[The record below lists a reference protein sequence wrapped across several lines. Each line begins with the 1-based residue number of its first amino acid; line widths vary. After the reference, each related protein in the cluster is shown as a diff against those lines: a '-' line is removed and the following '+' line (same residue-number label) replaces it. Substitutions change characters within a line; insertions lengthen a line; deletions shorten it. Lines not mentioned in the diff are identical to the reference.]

1 LHRNAPLTIEGRR
14 RLVERIDSGWTIT
27 AAAEAANIARQTA
40 SKWWNRWL
48 EEGDDGLLDRSS
60 RPRRSP
66 TKTRRKVEKRI
77 VGLRRRRKLGPAR
90 IAGIVGVPAS
100 TVHAVLTRNGLNRL
114 AWMDRLSGQVI
125 RRIETSRCGELAHVD
140 VKFQAIVPPGGG
152 HRVHGRQNTDN
163 GSMSKQGRGYVCVH
177 AMVDAYS
184 RLAYVEI
191 LGNENAED
199 CVAFLARAVAWFA
212 DHGIRIET
220 ILSDNGNGYR
230 SDAWRDLCSDLGI
243 VHTRIKPRHPYTN
256 GKVERFNRTIRDE
269 WAWARPYRSEA
280 ARLRALDRWIHDYNH
295 HRHHTAVGGPPIS
308 RVNNL
313 PGHYI

>member
-1 LHRNAPLTIEGRR
+1 MHGNAPLTIEGRR
-14 RLVERIDSGWTIT
+14 RLVDRISSGWTIK
-27 AAAEAANIARQTA
+27 AAAEAANISRQTA

-48 EEGDDGLLDRSS
+48 ADGDDGLADRSS

-66 TKTRRKVEKRI
+66 NKTRRKVEKRI

-100 TVHAVLTRNGLNRL
+100 TVHAVLVRHGLNRL
-114 AWMDRLSGQVI
+114 EWMDRVSGQVI
-125 RRIETSRCGELAHVD
+125 RRIETSYCGELAHVD

-152 HRVHGRQNTDN
+152 HRVLGRLTNN

-177 AMVDAYS
+177 TMIDAHS

-191 LGNENAED
+191 LGHENAED
-199 CVAFLARAVAWFA
+199 CTAFLSRAVAWFA
-212 DHGIRIET
+212 GHGIRIER

-230 SDAWRDLCSDLGI
+230 SFAWRDRCAELGI

-269 WAWARPYRSEA
+269 WAWARLYRSDA
-280 ARLRALDRWIHDYNH
+280 DRLRALDRWIHDYNH
-295 HRHHTAVGGPPIS
+295 HRHHTAIGGPPIS
-308 RVNNL
+308 RVNDL
-313 PGHYI
+313 PGHNT